1 MKRIGILTFQKTH
14 NYGALLQAYA
24 LCTKISQF
32 NNNCSIINYYSPYF
46 KKIYGLTPRKNNL
59 INFFKNMIT
68 LPKEINKYFKF
79 NSFRKYLNLTEP
91 VCPENLIKLNDKF
104 DIFIVGSDQVWNEK
118 LQNNDLNYF
127 LNFVQDNKKKVA
139 YSASFGINF
148 LNEYQQSR
156 YKPLLSSFSKISV
169 REKQAQDIMRN
180 LLNINVLTT
189 LDPTLLLNISEW
201 KKIAILPKTDNY
213 ILLYLVHHDKKIIN
227 FTYDLA
233 KEKNL
238 RILFI
243 SPNIIK
249 KIKAEYIFP
258 TPQEFV
264 GYFLKAK
271 YIVTNSFHGTCF
283 SINFNKTFF
292 IDLLPKENASVN
304 SRLENILDIF
314 HLKNRLIDNIQ
325 SFPDKEINF
334 KNTNKILFNERE
346 KSINYLK
353 EFII

>member
-59 INFFKNMIT
+59 INFFKNIIT
-68 LPKEINKYFKF
+68 LPKEINKYVKF
-79 NSFRKYLNLTEP
+79 NSFVKYLNLTKP
-91 VCPENLIKLNDKF
+91 VYPENLINLNNKF
-104 DIFIVGSDQVWNEK
+104 DIFIAGSDQVWNEN
-118 LQNNDLNYF
+118 LQNHDLNYF
-127 LNFVQDNKKKVA
+127 LTFVQDNKKKFA

-156 YKPLLSSFSKISV
+156 YKSLLSSFNKISV
-169 REKQAQDIMRN
+169 REKQAQDIIRS
-180 LLNINVLTT
+180 LLNIDVLTT
-189 LDPTLLLNISEW
+189 LDPTLLLNITEW
-201 KKIAILPKTDNY
+201 EKIAVLPKTDNY
-213 ILLYLVHHDKKIIN
+213 ILLYLVNYDKKIIN
-227 FTYDLA
+227 FAYDLA
-233 KEKNL
+233 KEKKL
-238 RILFI
+238 KILFI
-243 SPNIIK
+243 SSNIIK
-249 KIKAEYIFP
+249 KIKAKYIFP
-258 TPQEFV
+258 TPQEFL
-264 GYFLKAK
+264 GYFLKAT

-292 IDLLPKENASVN
+292 IDLLPKESACVN

-314 HLKNRLIDNIQ
+314 DLKNRLIDNIQ
-325 SFPDKEINF
+325 NFSNEEINF
-334 KNTNKILFNERE
+334 ENANKILFNERE
-346 KSINYLK
+346 KSVNYLK